1 MNDLEFVMRVVDMLE
16 DGRLRVWLFGG
27 WAEELRGLRAP
38 CEHVD
43 VDFLYPGR
51 DFARVD
57 RFLGETTDTRPHKR
71 TFEVE
76 GIAVELLLVQKD
88 ERGWFTQL
96 PAVELDAVEGHRLRR
111 VADDERR
118 RDPVDERVH
127 LDVAAYRD
135 AVRRPAD
142 RGAVGTFRGSGR
154 REGQGEHRDHDAHR
168 A

>member
-1 MNDLEFVMRVVDMLE
+1 MNDLSFVMHVVDLLE
-16 DGRLRVWLFGG
+16 DARLRVWLFGG

-71 TFEVE
+71 TFEVG

-96 PAVELDAVEGHRLRR
+96 PAGRHDW
-111 VADDERR
+111 
-118 RDPVDERVH
+118 
-127 LDVAAYRD
+127 
-135 AVRRPAD
+135 PAD
-142 RGAVGTFRGSGR
+142 VFANAGR
-154 REGQGEHRDHDAHR
+154 LPVASIAALEGYRHSRR
-168 A
+168 ADTRAA